1 MSKIIQCK
9 DCTRVFGFSE
19 EQQAWFRKRGWPD
32 PIRCKR
38 CIERARERRQDP
50 YWGWQSTMGDNLHAP
65 KGHQRVHYPVH
76 VVGGF
81 R

>member
-1 MSKIIQCK
+1 MAKIIQCK
-9 DCTRVFGFSE
+9 DCTRVFSFPE
-19 EQQAWFRKRGWPD
+19 DQQAWFRKRGWAD

-38 CIERARERRQDP
+38 CIARAKERCQDP
-50 YWGWQSTMGDNLHAP
+50 YWGWQSTMGDKLHAP
-65 KGHQRVHYPVH
+65 KGHRRVNYPVH